1 MGASGHLEL
10 PLAEWVDMSRYY
22 FASSD
27 DIYFAAELVKDK
39 ADHDQSVMR
48 SWHLHDDPAEIDL
61 PDNLYVFL
69 DEESPLKIFDFYP
82 SQVGILSSQKFVDL
96 LIRFKVKHRKASIE
110 FVDLGGGGIA
120 NARPTFF
127 VIIDDFVDCVD
138 IDRSDIEYL
147 DDASEFDAANIN
159 AIRNVEFKDTGL
171 AFFKAAD
178 LPNHDWIA
186 SDDFKAACEQD
197 AIINV
202 RFSKPSEIVIARNRL
217 GLLATLPRPAS
228 REKLAQKA
236 LEKRRKKRKL

>member
-1 MGASGHLEL
+1 
-10 PLAEWVDMSRYY
+10 MSRYS
-22 FASSD
+22 FASSG

-48 SWHLHDDPAEIDL
+48 SWHLYYDPAEIDL
-61 PDNLYVFL
+61 PDNLFVFL
-69 DEESPLKIFDFYP
+69 DEEGPLKIFDFYP
-82 SQVGILSSQKFVDL
+82 LQAGILSSQKFVDL
-96 LIRFKVKHRKASIE
+96 LSRFKVKHRKASIE

-138 IDRSDIEYL
+138 VARSDIEYL
-147 DDASEFDAANIN
+147 DDALEFTFDNIN
-159 AIRNVEFKDTGL
+159 AIRNVEFKNTGL

-178 LPNHDWIA
+178 LPNYDWIA

-197 AIINV
+197 EIINI
-202 RFSKPSEIVIARNRL
+202 RFSKPGDTVIARDSL

-228 REKLAQKA
+228 REEIAQKA
-236 LEKRRKKRKL
+236 LEKRRRKKKL